1 MGWGLGA
8 EEIYDAVRDGIAGET
23 DDRKRELFW
32 RSPEKMVRI
41 ATSIAAG
48 CLSKTVD
55 RDHMEWAH
63 QFVMRSEE
71 TLLAGIEEHMEEE
84 KLEFAE
90 LCKEIMRRVRQWGG
104 KMTKRDIGRSF
115 QNNVV
120 YAHHIWNAVDHLVNT
135 EQLLEWRNASTGGR
149 PSIWYSLPERKM

>member
-1 MGWGLGA
+1 MLLDGA
-8 EEIYDAVRDGIAGET
+8 LNKRPMIA
-23 DDRKRELFW
+23 RENC
-32 RSPEKMVRI
+32 SGAHPEKMVRI

-48 CLSKTVD
+48 CFSKTVD